1 MQFPKFI
8 LGILL
13 IFGFQASALK
23 LKVRLFSDQ
32 KVERFI
38 ITPDS
43 ANFTLLALNEGGEIL
58 DTVYDIYQAN
68 PSRSFVIS
76 RNGGRLQLKLGD
88 QLMGYFE
95 GLYFAGLDTLHQFR
109 ITANRKNR
117 SYFGGLQ
124 VRPLKGEVQIVNHVD
139 LEQYVAGVV
148 ESEAGHVAELEFY
161 KAQAI
166 LARTFAIRN
175 INKHRAEGYNLKDDV
190 SSQVYFSKAHY
201 TNRDLILE
209 AVYATRDTILVDL
222 DCDPVLSVFHANSG
236 GHTVNSEDVWLK
248 PVPQLRS
255 RLDTFSIG
263 VGSYTWEKR
272 IDKDRF
278 FNYFASMFGVKN
290 DAELQKALLN
300 FEQSDRQKYF
310 SYKGKNLKLTKVR
323 HDFRLRS
330 TYFRVELDGAEVV
343 LKGKGF
349 GHGVGLS
356 QDGAIEMSHR
366 GFNYKS
372 ILHHYYSEIDLE
384 ALDRIANEYLN

>member
-1 MQFPKFI
+1 M
-8 LGILL
+8 
-13 IFGFQASALK
+13 
-23 LKVRLFSDQ
+23 
-32 KVERFI
+32 
-38 ITPDS
+38 
-43 ANFTLLALNEGGEIL
+43 
-58 DTVYDIYQAN
+58 
-68 PSRSFVIS
+68 
-76 RNGGRLQLKLGD
+76 
-88 QLMGYFE
+88 
-95 GLYFAGLDTLHQFR
+95 
-109 ITANRKNR
+109 
-117 SYFGGLQ
+117 
-124 VRPLKGEVQIVNHVD
+124 
-139 LEQYVAGVV
+139 
-148 ESEAGHVAELEFY
+148 
-161 KAQAI
+161 
-166 LARTFAIRN
+166 
-175 INKHRAEGYNLKDDV
+175 
-190 SSQVYFSKAHY
+190 
-201 TNRDLILE
+201 
-209 AVYATRDTILVDL
+209 DL

-236 GHTVNSEDVWLK
+236 GFTVNSEDVWLK

-330 TYFRVELDGAEVV
+330 TYFQVELDGTEVV

-384 ALDRIANEYLN
+384 ALDRIASEYLN